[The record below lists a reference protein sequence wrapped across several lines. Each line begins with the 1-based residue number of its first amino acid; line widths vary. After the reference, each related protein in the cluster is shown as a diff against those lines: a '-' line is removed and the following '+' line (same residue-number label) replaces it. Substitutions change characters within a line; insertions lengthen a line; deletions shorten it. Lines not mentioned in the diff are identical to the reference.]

1 MILLLS
7 IKRVELYGCTDLWSF
22 MEQTKYGSND
32 FLQTIVTYVFRNLSY
47 KPATVSAA
55 DCMMILIGGE
65 GWSGRKYWQAV

>member
-1 MILLLS
+1 
-7 IKRVELYGCTDLWSF
+7 

-32 FLQTIVTYVFRNLSY
+32 FLQTVVTNVFRNLSY